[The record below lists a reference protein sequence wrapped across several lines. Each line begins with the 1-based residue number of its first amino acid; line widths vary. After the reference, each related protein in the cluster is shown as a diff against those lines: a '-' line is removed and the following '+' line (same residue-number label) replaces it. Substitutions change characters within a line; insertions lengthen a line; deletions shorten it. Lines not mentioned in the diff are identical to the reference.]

1 MCISHTAC
9 RGSSMMRS
17 RGCTITATGTMIRC
31 RGGILPGDPI
41 GPVGGGWNPYS
52 YVLNNPA
59 QFIDPT
65 GLTQEDNWTYGEVGN
80 SCVTS
85 QRDFTPP
92 ARTCGYESQHW
103 RCLLKKQCF
112 QKLPPRRW

>member
-17 RGCTITATGTMIRC
+17 RGCTITATGTIMRW
-31 RGGILPGDPI
+31 GGILPRDPI
-41 GPVGGGWNPYS
+41 GPVGGWNPYS

-65 GLTQEDNWTYGEVGN
+65 GLTQWTYGEVGN

-92 ARTCGYESQHW
+92 PGLADIKASIGTACSRNNASRNCH
-103 RCLLKKQCF
+103 
-112 QKLPPRRW
+112 P